1 MVPSLIELR
10 LPEARFA
17 GIVVQSIAGLLID
30 LRPYHQAVAIDD
42 EECAVFV
49 GVFGVQFANMQP
61 AGQAARQ
68 RQQHVALTDRRPG
81 VAYQHP
87 QPVARVCQQETT
99 ANLLDSAVAVQP
111 ALEVRAV
118 EADVAVCALKQR
130 ECMCSC
136 FFGGG
141 EVLECPALRDGDRR
155 PRLFGWEFGVG
166 VVHGETP
173 R

>member
-1 MVPSLIELR
+1 AEREARQGGVGRTVVPGWLELR

-17 GIVVQSIAGLLID
+17 GIVVQSIAGLLSD
-30 LRPYHQAVAIDD
+30 LRPYHQAVTIDD

-49 GVFGVQFANMQP
+49 GVLGVQFANMQP

-68 RQQHVALTDRRPG
+68 RQQQVAITDRRPG

-141 EVLECPALRDGDRR
+141 EVLECP
-155 PRLFGWEFGVG
+155 
-166 VVHGETP
+166 
-173 R
+173 